1 MSCSNIRRRSCH
13 AATYLVAIEHPI
25 LYLPLATAGIALFF
39 SKARHWLFE
48 RPHFV
53 VDGGCRVEVLGV
65 AAVGGDTIS
74 LIVPTTKLLFAK
86 AVQTARCT
94 PCTREATATGEC
106 GVPFLAGHLQVLLL
120 PLLCTSRCGKP
131 GAV

>member
-53 VDGGCRVEVLGV
+53 VDGGRRVEVFGV

-94 PCTREATATGEC
+94 PCTSYVAATGKV
-106 GVPFLAGHLQVLLL
+106 GVPFHTGHLKVLLL
-120 PLLCTSRCGKP
+120 SLLWCS
-131 GAV
+131 